1 MIIGVF
7 GKPRSGKTTFLAK
20 KLYSVLLARKFAE
33 SRFVVFRWFG
43 KRSKNYYD
51 YVYSTSPMLGTLL
64 IDPYDIGRVEPLQG
78 KRTLYIIHEAG
89 VCFNNRNSRS
99 VPDWC
104 TNFFALHGHYNTD
117 IIYDSQTVDID
128 KKLRNRTQCFYVV
141 TKCPIRRG
149 RSRVSR
155 VKYWIGV
162 NQQAQKLDECYTEP
176 MGFWQ
181 WFLAVVTRQRYTFRR
196 RKYYK
201 LFDSYS
207 RELDFTKQECR
218 IMPNNPLLRKRQLRS
233 VQKKIKLFLKN
244 LLTN

>member
-20 KLYSVLLARKFAE
+20 KLYSVMISRKLAG
-33 SRFVVFRWFG
+33 SRVPFIRWIG

-51 YVYSTSPMLGTLL
+51 IVYSTSPMRGTLH
-64 IDPYDIGRVEPLQG
+64 IDPYDIGRIEPIKG
-78 KRTLYIIHEAG
+78 YRTLYIIHEAG

-141 TKCPIRRG
+141 TKCSFFRW

-176 MGFWQ
+176 IGFWQ
-181 WFLAVVTRQRYTFRR
+181 WLVAGVMRQRYTFSR

-207 RELDFTKQECR
+207 RELEFSKQELR
-218 IMPNNPLLRKRQLRS
+218 EMPLNPLKRK
-233 VQKKIKLFLKN
+233 
-244 LLTN
+244 

>member
-1 MIIGVF
+1 MIIGIF
-7 GKPRSGKTTFLAK
+7 GKPRSGKTTLMAK
-20 KLYSVLLARKFAE
+20 KLYLVLRARKIAE
-33 SRFVVFRWFG
+33 SRFMLFRWLG
-43 KRSKNYYD
+43 KHSKNYYD
-51 YVYSTSPMLGTLL
+51 FVYSTSPMKGTLH
-64 IDPYDIGRVEPLQG
+64 IDPYDIGRIEPILG
-78 KRTLYIIHEAG
+78 KRTLYLIHEAG
-89 VCFNNRNSRS
+89 VCFNNRNSRN

-141 TKCPIRRG
+141 SKCPIRRG

-176 MGFWQ
+176 LGFWQ
-181 WFLAVVTRQRYTFRR
+181 WFVAVVTRQRYTFRR

-207 RELDFTKQECR
+207 RELDFSKKEYRC
-218 IMPNNPLLRKRQLRS
+218 MPKNPLKMCYSFRLM
-233 VQKKIKLFLKN
+233 KKIFGFFRK
-244 LLTN
+244 TS

>member
-20 KLYSVLLARKFAE
+20 KLYSVLVARKLAE
-33 SRFVVFRWFG
+33 SRIRVIRCLAM
-43 KRSKNYYD
+43 RSKNYYD
-51 YVYSTSPMLGTLL
+51 YVYSTSPMRGTLH
-64 IDPYDIGRVEPLQG
+64 IDPYDIGRVEPVVG

-89 VCFNNRNSRS
+89 VCFNNRNSRT

-141 TKCPIRRG
+141 TKCSLFRG

-181 WFLAVVTRQRYTFRR
+181 WLFAVVTRQRYTFRR

-207 RELDFTKQECR
+207 RELEFLKQECR
-218 IMPNNPLLRKRQLRS
+218 EMPINPL
-233 VQKKIKLFLKN
+233 KKS
-244 LLTN
+244 